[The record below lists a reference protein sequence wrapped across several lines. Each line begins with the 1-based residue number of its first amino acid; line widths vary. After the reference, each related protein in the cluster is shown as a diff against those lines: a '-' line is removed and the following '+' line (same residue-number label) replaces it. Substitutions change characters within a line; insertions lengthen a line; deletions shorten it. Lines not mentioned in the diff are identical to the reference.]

1 MKIRVN
7 ARSKNEILKALAK
20 AKAKAIDKAIVK
32 GIDKAIN
39 GGFTY
44 R

>member
-7 ARSKNEILKALAK
+7 ARSKNEILKALVK
-20 AKAKAIDKAIVK
+20 AKAKAIDK

>member
-20 AKAKAIDKAIVK
+20 AKAIDKAIDK

>member
-7 ARSKNEILKALAK
+7 ARSKNEILKA
-20 AKAKAIDKAIVK
+20 KAKAIDKAIYKV
-32 GIDKAIN
+32 IN
-39 GGFTY
+39 DGFTY

>member
-20 AKAKAIDKAIVK
+20 AKAKAIDK